1 MTNFSTKQGKCE
13 KLATNVTTVVGK
25 RRLYSTKIVHRLER
39 IRVYSGFEFQI
50 GHPN

>member
-1 MTNFSTKQGKCE
+1 MTNFSTKQEKCE